1 SRILDALNESQKSV
15 KGSKILAVG
24 VAYKR
29 DTNDVRE
36 SPAVEVLEGL
46 HRKGAQVAYTD
57 PYIPEI
63 KVDGHTYASIHC
75 DPEVLRSVDCV
86 VILTDHSAFDYSMIA
101 AHSPVIV
108 DCRNALKDFP
118 QPNIL
123 SL

>member
-1 SRILDALNESQKSV
+1 LNERQKSV
-15 KGSKILAVG
+15 KGSKIFAVG

-57 PYIPEI
+57 PYIPSI
-63 KVDGHTYASIHC
+63 KIDGQTYDSILC
-75 DPEVLRSVDCV
+75 DPDLLKSMDCV
-86 VILTDHSAFDYSMIA
+86 VILTDHSAFDYAMIA
-101 AHSPVIV
+101 AHSQVVV

-118 QPNIL
+118 QPHIL